1 MKAFPI
7 KADVAPDGELRVVTR
22 VPADIPPGEH
32 HAMLILEESVSQ
44 PPPGSPRP
52 PLRLKAFSWQGSNG
66 TSFRREDIYGDDGR

>member
-22 VPADIPPGEH
+22 VSPDIPPGEH
-32 HAMLILEESVSQ
+32 QAILVLEESVSQ

-52 PLRLKAFSWQGSNG
+52 PLRLKAFPWQGASDM
-66 TSFRREDIYGDDGR
+66 SFRREDIYGDDGR